1 MQKSDFKY
9 NLPMYLLLAGLT
21 FSSATGFAAE
31 IDSDEEVNPDP
42 YESVNRSIYK
52 FNDTVDRNVLK
63 PAAQAYR
70 TVIPEP
76 IRFVTGNFF
85 SNLGEIPIIFNDIL
99 QLNGKRA
106 LLDTTR
112 FLVNSTV
119 GIFGIADVAGMIGI
133 EKNNADFGQ
142 TLGKWGFNSGPY
154 IVLPFFG
161 PSSGRDAIGFVV
173 DRQVDPVSNLDHI
186 PTRNATTLYRMVDTR
201 SNLLDASKLLDE
213 MALDPYLQMREA
225 YFQRRQNSINKAK
238 AQDVPLKSNTPES
251 QPTAQ

>member
-1 MQKSDFKY
+1 MIKTKMQKSDFKY

-154 IVLPFFG
+154 IVLPFFWTQL
-161 PSSGRDAIGFVV
+161 RA
-173 DRQVDPVSNLDHI
+173 RCNWLC
-186 PTRNATTLYRMVDTR
+186 
-201 SNLLDASKLLDE
+201 
-213 MALDPYLQMREA
+213 
-225 YFQRRQNSINKAK
+225 RR
-238 AQDVPLKSNTPES
+238 
-251 QPTAQ
+251 